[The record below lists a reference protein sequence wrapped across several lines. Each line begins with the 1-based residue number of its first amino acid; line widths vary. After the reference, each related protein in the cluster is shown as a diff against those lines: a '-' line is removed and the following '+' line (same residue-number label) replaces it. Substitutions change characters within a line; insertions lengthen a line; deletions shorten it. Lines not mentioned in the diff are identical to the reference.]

1 MACGMSTHCPC
12 GGLRRGERLLAG
24 LGPPPPACLITVG
37 LDAADEFRWPL
48 FCPSPCVSSLF
59 SRQLPLLLYGKKSHL
74 FFSASSSCLGRK
86 EHFFCLENQRWILP
100 EVFLN
105 GLPGSQLQSHLQ
117 VPPGGLLVAEH
128 LKLI

>member
-1 MACGMSTHCPC
+1 MAP
-12 GGLRRGERLLAG
+12 LLSVSM
-24 LGPPPPACLITVG
+24 CLILVLKTTS
-37 LDAADEFRWPL
+37 PL
-48 FCPSPCVSSLF
+48 ALWEKIPS
-59 SRQLPLLLYGKKSHL
+59 

-105 GLPGSQLQSHLQ
+105 GLHGSQLQSHLQ

>member
-1 MACGMSTHCPC
+1 MACGMSTHCPR

-74 FFSASSSCLGRK
+74 FFQLPHLVLAEKNISFALKTRDG
-86 EHFFCLENQRWILP
+86 FF
-100 EVFLN
+100 
-105 GLPGSQLQSHLQ
+105 
-117 VPPGGLLVAEH
+117 
-128 LKLI
+128 LKFFSMAYMAPSYNLTYKCHRGAF